1 VEQRALISG
10 PVFRPVDLAAA
21 YLDTSPE
28 TQNGT
33 QIFGRA
39 PSAQDCAW
47 RGPPTPLRRAVVRI
61 LRRNFRGALKSLPKI
76 SSKAIIRSARA
87 RPTGRKTGSHLPV
100 ALVSQVARKVCAMM
114 SAFDELWWDLDQIVA
129 WAETREREAV
139 ECAELGRGGVRPP
152 PTNEKIALRISE
164 AAAFAAR
171 NGRDINAELWAAS
184 GLPFERQAPPMP
196 VRSFAEAHFLE
207 LKLPVTD
214 LPEAKALVEAFATAE
229 DHERFLV
236 YSLFNS
242 QFESERNIPSHP
254 NMANLSPELRGRLRA
269 YCALALPSA
278 NTWDQPLRKFQTATY
293 VLRLLREGRLKARG
307 FLPGEAL
314 ARELTAADW
323 TMLKIEVG
331 GIHKRLFV
339 WRTFPPANDR
349 NGDIEEVR
357 IGRTEILI
365 EFPPNAPAKQATD
378 DDARCLLLEAIDK
391 NGGYITQKNGA
402 EIVRSRFPGFK
413 KERAMQLVKE
423 LTQNMK
429 RGPRGSRQ

>member
-1 VEQRALISG
+1 
-10 PVFRPVDLAAA
+10 
-21 YLDTSPE
+21 
-28 TQNGT
+28 
-33 QIFGRA
+33 
-39 PSAQDCAW
+39 
-47 RGPPTPLRRAVVRI
+47 VRD
-61 LRRNFRGALKSLPKI
+61 
-76 SSKAIIRSARA
+76 
-87 RPTGRKTGSHLPV
+87 V
-100 ALVSQVARKVCAMM
+100 Q
-114 SAFDELWWDLDQIVA
+114 AFDQPWWDLDQVVA

-139 ECAELGRGGVRPP
+139 DYAEFGRGGLRLPP
-152 PTNEKIALRISE
+152 STAKIAMWTS
-164 AAAFAAR
+164 AASAHAAKG
-171 NGRDINAELWAAS
+171 GRDINGELWGAS
-184 GLPFERQAPPMP
+184 GWPLEREAPPMP

-254 NMANLSPELRGRLRA
+254 TMANLSPELRARLRA

-278 NTWDQPLRKFQTATY
+278 NTWDQPLRKFHTATY

-378 DDARCLLLEAIDK
+378 DDARRTLLEAIH
-391 NGGYITQKNGA
+391 NTSGYITQKNGA

-429 RGPRGSRQ
+429 RGPRGPRQ